1 MKRNETFQKNAS
13 LKRINISFFIVLA
26 ALLSSCASAAKLPER
41 DFQSSITVTPIAQ
54 EDYSHLGLTTVQI
67 NTLLSLERVDDY
79 PLYTMRYEGSYPD
92 IAILDES
99 IRSDKSIAVD
109 ILWGCSLF
117 TTLGDPNNIL
127 YGRNFDWG
135 YSPALLLF
143 TDPPFG
149 YASASMVDIAFLGYR
164 IEDYSN
170 LMERPVQTRLPLLRS
185 PSLPFDGINE
195 KGLVVGMAAV
205 PGSNPVPDDSKP
217 TIGSLGM
224 IRVLLD
230 HAANV
235 DEAVTLMRKYNIDF
249 GDEPTIH
256 YLIADASGH
265 SVLVEYYH
273 SEMYVTYNQSPW
285 HLATNFT
292 LATAGDNPE
301 DRCSRY
307 DTIQDRLTET
317 QGILDTMEA
326 LQLLQLISKENT
338 QWSIVYDSSHREVQ
352 VVMGREYDV
361 VLKFH
366 LE

>member
-1 MKRNETFQKNAS
+1 MKRNETFQRKAL
-13 LKRINISFFIVLA
+13 LKKIVISFFIIIA
-26 ALLSSCASAAKLPER
+26 TLLSACTSAAKHSGR
-41 DFQSSITVTPIAQ
+41 DFQSSITVAPFAQ
-54 EDYSHLGLTTVQI
+54 EDYSHLSLTTAQI
-67 NTLLSLERVDDY
+67 NTLLSLERVADY
-79 PLYTMRYEGSYPD
+79 PLYTMRYVGSYQD
-92 IAILDES
+92 IAVLDES
-99 IRSDKSIAVD
+99 IRSDKSLPMD

-117 TTLGDPNNIL
+117 TTLGDPENII

-149 YASASMVDIAFLGYR
+149 YASASMVDIAFLGFLVDDYANLVESP
-164 IEDYSN
+164 IE
-170 LMERPVQTRLPLLRS
+170 TRLPLLMS

-205 PGSNPVPDDSKP
+205 PGSNPVPDNSKP
-217 TIGSLGM
+217 TVSSLGM

-230 HAANV
+230 HAATV

-256 YLIADASGH
+256 YLIADNSSH
-265 SVLVEYYH
+265 SALVEYYH

-301 DRCSRY
+301 SHCFRY
-307 DTIQDRLTET
+307 NNIQDRLTET
-317 QGILDTMEA
+317 QGILDSMEA
-326 LQLLQLISKENT
+326 LQLLQMVSQENT
-338 QWSIVYDSSHREVQ
+338 QWSIVYDPSHGKIQ
-352 VVMGREYDV
+352 IVMGREYDV
-361 VLKFH
+361 VHKFH